1 MSASRR
7 IYLDHAATTPTRPEV
22 LEAMRPYF
30 TDVYGNPSS
39 IHSQG
44 RDANE
49 AIEAARDTVARHLGA
64 RADEIVFTS
73 GGTEADNYAIEGTAY
88 GLEDRGKHIV
98 TTKIEHH
105 AVLETCEFL
114 ETRGFDVTAVGV
126 GRDGRVDPNDIRRAI
141 TPDTTLVSVMHANNE
156 VGTIQPIAEIAGICR
171 ERGILFHTD
180 AVQTVGHVPAT
191 VDDLGIDL
199 LSLSAHKFHGPKG
212 VGALYVR
219 NETRLVRFLH
229 GGAQEGGRRAS
240 TQNVPG
246 IVGLAK
252 ALDLAAAELE
262 PEAKRI
268 AGLRDELW
276 RGIHGNSDHV
286 YLNGHPTERLPNN
299 LNFSIEGIEGEAT
312 LLALDIEGIS
322 ASTGSACSSG
332 SLEASHVTLAL
343 GMTPELARA
352 SIRMSLGL
360 GTTAEDI
367 ARVIG
372 VLPPIIQRL
381 RAVSPLRPGS
391 R

>member
-1 MSASRR
+1 MSASKR

-22 LEAMRPYF
+22 LEAMRPHF

-49 AIEAARDTVARHLGA
+49 AIEAARD
-64 RADEIVFTS
+64 
-73 GGTEADNYAIEGTAY
+73 TEADNYAIEGTAY

-105 AVLETCEFL
+105 AVLETGEFL
-114 ETRGFDVTAVGV
+114 ESRGFGMTAVGV
-126 GRDGRVDPNDIRRAI
+126 DTEGRVDPEDIRRAI

-156 VGTIQPIAEIAGICR
+156 VGTIQPIAEIAGVCR
-171 ERGILFHTD
+171 ERGIPFHTD
-180 AVQTVGHVPAT
+180 AVQTVGHIPT
-191 VDDLGIDL
+191 RVDDLGIDL

-219 NETRLVRFLH
+219 KGTKLTRFLH
-229 GGAQEGGRRAS
+229 GGAQEEGRRAS

-246 IVGLAK
+246 IVGLAR
-252 ALDLAAAELE
+252 ALDLAAAELDA
-262 PEAKRI
+262 EAKRI
-268 AGLRDELW
+268 AGLRDDLW
-276 RGIHGNSDHV
+276 RGISENSDHV

-299 LNFSIEGIEGEAT
+299 LNFSIDGIEGEAT

-343 GMTPELARA
+343 GLSAELARA

-360 GTTAEDI
+360 YTTEEDI
-367 ARVIG
+367 AQVIK
-372 VLPPIIQRL
+372 VLPRIIQRL
-381 RAVSPLRPGS
+381 RAVSPLRPGP

>member
-1 MSASRR
+1 VSASRR

-22 LEAMRPYF
+22 LEAMRPWF
-30 TDVYGNPSS
+30 TDMYGNPSS
-39 IHSQG
+39 IHSEG

-49 AIEAARDTVARHLGA
+49 AIEAARETVASHLGA
-64 RADEIVFTS
+64 RPEEIVFTS
-73 GGTEADNYAIEGTAY
+73 GGTEADNYAIEGTVYA
-88 GLEDRGKHIV
+88 LEDRGKHFV
-98 TTKIEHH
+98 TAKIEHH
-105 AVLETCEFL
+105 AVLETGEFL
-114 ETRGFDVTAVGV
+114 ETRGFGVTVVGV
-126 GRDGRVDPNDIRRAI
+126 DKEGRVDPEDIRRSI

-156 VGTIQPIAEIAGICR
+156 VGTIQPIAEIAEICR
-171 ERGILFHTD
+171 ERGIPFHTD
-180 AVQTVGHVPAT
+180 AVQTVGHIPT
-191 VDDLGIDL
+191 KVDDLGVDL

-219 NETRLVRFLH
+219 RGTKLVRFLH
-229 GGAQEGGRRAS
+229 GGAQEEGRRAS

-246 IVGLAK
+246 IVGLAE

-262 PEAKRI
+262 PEAKRL
-268 AGLRDELW
+268 AGLRDDLW
-276 RGIHGNSDHV
+276 RGIDENSDNV

-343 GMTPELARA
+343 GMSPELARA

-360 GTTAEDI
+360 YTTAEDI
-367 ARVIG
+367 THVIG
-372 VLPPIIQRL
+372 ILSPIIDRL